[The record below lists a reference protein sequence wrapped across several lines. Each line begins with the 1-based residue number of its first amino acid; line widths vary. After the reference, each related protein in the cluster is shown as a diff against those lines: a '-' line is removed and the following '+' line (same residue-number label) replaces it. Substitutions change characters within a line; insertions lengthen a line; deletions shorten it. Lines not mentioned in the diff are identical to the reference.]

1 MQVPSRPLST
11 AAVAPMELAAGD
23 GRPPEQGRRSPSESH
38 LMFLTKKKKP
48 PGSHRLANE
57 LLIVLALAL

>member
-38 LMFLTKKKKP
+38 LMFLTKKKP